1 MRKDFIYL
9 ASASPRRAELL
20 RQIGVPFRVMAAE
33 LSETRRI
40 SEPGENYVTRLAVAK
55 ADQIW
60 DELGIDEHC
69 PVLGADTAVVIE
81 GQVFGKPENSDDA
94 CKMLG
99 VLSGKTHRVLTAVA
113 LRYASRSIS
122 RLCSS
127 EVSFRSTTESERRA
141 YVATGEPLDKAGA
154 YAIQGLG
161 AVFID
166 HLAGSYSSTMG
177 LPLAATAALLGEFGL
192 PAWLY
197 SDDKS
202 A

>member
-9 ASASPRRAELL
+9 ASASPRRSELL
-20 RQIGVPFRVMAAE
+20 RQIGVPFRVTAAE
-33 LSETRRI
+33 LNEARDIGEPAET
-40 SEPGENYVTRLAVAK
+40 YVTRLAVAK
-55 ADQIW
+55 ANRIW
-60 DELGIDEHC
+60 DELGIDEDC
-69 PVLGADTAVVIE
+69 PVLGADTAVVIA
-81 GQVFGKPENSDDA
+81 GQVFGKPESSDEA

-113 LRYASRSIS
+113 VCYGSRSIS

-127 EVSFRSTTESERRA
+127 EVRFRATTESERRA

-197 SDDKS
+197 LDHKS